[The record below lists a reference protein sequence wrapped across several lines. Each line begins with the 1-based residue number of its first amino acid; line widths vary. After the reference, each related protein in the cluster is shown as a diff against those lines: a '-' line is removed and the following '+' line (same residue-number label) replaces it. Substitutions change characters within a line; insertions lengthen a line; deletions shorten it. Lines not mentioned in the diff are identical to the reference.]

1 MSAHQS
7 HRLVLYHKQ
16 LLSTLSDF
24 FVLHISAHAGLA
36 ETVVIQLSVN
46 QESPRESPR
55 GIQVKVLSNLICKYG
70 GPNPTPRGV
79 VNPRG
84 VKGGFPINTG

>member
-55 GIQVKVLSNLICKYG
+55 GIKVLSNLICKYW
-70 GPNPTPRGV
+70 GPNRPHRV